1 MKRTP
6 APTTSQANAVFLFA
20 AVVTLVGSVLLQPR
34 IGFGANL
41 WVNEYVYILL
51 PALLLAW
58 LNRWPL
64 DTTYKLRGTSRR
76 NRLISLLAG
85 VSLWITAAYLSK
97 VGKLLLDRWFGV
109 MPVDE
114 AAQSVSASPYQII
127 LLMIG
132 AVVLAPICEE
142 IMFRGFIQTAYERY
156 SPTYGYLITGIL
168 FGAYHV
174 LNGVSEV
181 IPASVLG
188 VGMGFLVSRTGS
200 LSSSM
205 LFHAAANLSAAFLGP
220 ALGLSAAGPPPSW
233 THLAAPVS
241 LVLAL
246 LLLRSVD
253 RQPGRDGLTG
263 GEERTP
269 LKGVVFLT
277 LTILYLLAMGIMEIV
292 ARLRQ

>member
-142 IMFRGFIQTAYERY
+142 IMFRGYIQTAYERY
-156 SPTYGYLITGIL
+156 SPTYGYLIT
-168 FGAYHV
+168 
-174 LNGVSEV
+174 V

-263 GEERTP
+263 GDERTP